1 MELGALYHRTV
12 ERWADCVCAVRDD
25 QWDAPTPCRGWD
37 VRALVNHLT
46 GEDLWTVPL
55 LEGSTI
61 EEVGDRFDGDVLG
74 DDPAGTSVEA
84 AKAATTAVA
93 ERLPKGGTVQLSF
106 GETGVAEYLWQLATD
121 HLVHSWDLSAAIG
134 GDRHLD
140 PAVVAGVAGW
150 FAEREELYRSSG
162 AIGPRAISHDG
173 PQGDLLAAFGR
184 DSQWGPNHACAAR
197 FIDAFG
203 RGDVDAVMAQVTQDC
218 VFEATG
224 PAPDGVRHEG
234 ADAVRAVWAQLFAET
249 RDPLFTEEE
258 HFVAGDRG
266 LLRWTYSWVDDDG
279 KPGHVRGVDVLRFR
293 DGLVCEKF
301 SYVKG

>member
-106 GETGVAEYLWQLATD
+106 GETDVAEYLWQLATD

-150 FAEREELYRSSG
+150 FAEREQLYRSSG

-184 DSQWGPNHACAAR
+184 DAQWGPNHACAAR

-279 KPGHVRGVDVLRFR
+279 TPGHVRGVDVLRFR
-293 DGLVCEKF
+293 NGLVCEKF